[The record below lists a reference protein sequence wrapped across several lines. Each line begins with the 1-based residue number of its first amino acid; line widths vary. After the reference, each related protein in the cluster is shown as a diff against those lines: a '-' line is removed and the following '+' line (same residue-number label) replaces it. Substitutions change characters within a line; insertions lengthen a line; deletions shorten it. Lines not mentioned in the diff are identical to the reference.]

1 MHACTLMLSM
11 LITSTTTTTTI
22 NSNTELVVL
31 RNTYRRR
38 HTACS
43 HSHHLHTWSIVSF
56 DHDTIWPTSNP
67 RTILHIHF
75 SQRNQFIFYDRTC
88 FQSLFMC
95 VCVCVSSTQ
104 STLLSTKQQHI
115 FSTNLVFIFVC
126 MDDDD
131 NISPIMS

>member
-43 HSHHLHTWSIVSF
+43 HSHHPHTWSIVSF

-95 VCVCVSSTQ
+95 VCVYRRLNQ
-104 STLLSTKQQHI
+104 LSYQQNNNTYFPLISFLFSYVWMMMII
-115 FSTNLVFIFVC
+115 FHRL
-126 MDDDD
+126 
-131 NISPIMS
+131 